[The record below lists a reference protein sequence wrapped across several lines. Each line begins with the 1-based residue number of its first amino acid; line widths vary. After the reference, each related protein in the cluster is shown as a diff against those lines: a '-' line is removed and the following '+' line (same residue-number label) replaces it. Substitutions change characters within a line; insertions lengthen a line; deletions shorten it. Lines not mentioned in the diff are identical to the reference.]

1 MGAKSFYDLD
11 SDLEETKPLPIRADD
26 RALAE
31 LGAELRRNTE
41 EENAAVI
48 SLRGVGYL
56 Q

>member
-1 MGAKSFYDLD
+1 M
-11 SDLEETKPLPIRADD
+11 EESKPLPIRADD
-26 RALAE
+26 RAFAE

-48 SLRGVGYL
+48 SLHGVGYL